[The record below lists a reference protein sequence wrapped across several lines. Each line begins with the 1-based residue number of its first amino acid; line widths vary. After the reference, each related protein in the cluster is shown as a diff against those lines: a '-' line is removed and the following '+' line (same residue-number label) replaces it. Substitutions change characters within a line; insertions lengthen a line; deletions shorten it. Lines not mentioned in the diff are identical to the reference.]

1 MNNALH
7 YFHDQDAPQRLSAE
21 TLELACKYLTTSY
34 VRDTITETDFTFV
47 PSPELSAHRNYA
59 ANIRMIAE
67 KAPLRLSPDE
77 RLFGSA
83 PFIEAPRHKTPGHY
97 FEGTSHTTAGF
108 DRVLK
113 RGLKGLEE
121 DVRHSMA
128 SPHTDDELDFLQ
140 ACIECIDAMRLW
152 LKRYS
157 EELQKRIQ
165 EHAEPFFERMLRALK
180 TIPENAPTSFF
191 EAVQSL
197 ECFYEFQRL
206 CGVWSGLGRL
216 DVILWPYL
224 EKDLADGVTTLDDAR
239 ETLAH
244 FWIKGTEWKGLFVG
258 SGDAQ
263 HYQNVILGGID
274 EDGNDV
280 TNPVTHLILDVVEEL
295 HISDFPIGFRCNKT
309 TSDEMLRRI
318 ARIQRQGGGIVSI
331 YNEPLVIKG
340 LIQYGFDEREARGF
354 TNDGCWEVIFPGKTA
369 FGYTPFDI
377 LAVLQDALGQHDD
390 HSCVDFK
397 DFESLYHAFLDKLQ
411 VIVNEMHAN
420 IGGQYLE
427 DCRTTRHPATL
438 LSLFYDDCIR
448 QGRGYTNRGTKYTI
462 KAIHA
467 GGLPDVANALYAYRK
482 LVFTDKTF
490 TFRQMQD
497 FLKADWKGYESEQ
510 QFIRKNFSFYG
521 NGNAEADAMLKRVTE
536 DYANIAAKAHS
547 VNGILRPVGV
557 STFGRE
563 LDFAPNRLATA
574 AGTNAHQVLAAN
586 LSPAPGTDRKGP
598 LAVLEAYCA
607 VDFTKTPNGCPLD
620 MRLNPQSLQGEQGLD
635 IIVGILKAFLNLGG
649 FYLQLDCVSPEMLL
663 DAREHPE
670 NYQNLSVRIS
680 GWSARFVTLDKHWQD
695 MVIARSYQL

>member
-1 MNNALH
+1 MNNSLH
-7 YFHDQDAPQRLSAE
+7 YFHDQDASRKLSDE
-21 TLELACKYLTTSY
+21 TLELARKYLTTSY
-34 VRDTITETDFTFV
+34 SRDTIVDADFTFA
-47 PSPELSAHRNYA
+47 PSPDLSAHRNYA

-67 KAPLRLSPDE
+67 KAPLRLASDE

-83 PFIEAPRHKTPGHY
+83 PFIEAPRHKTPGHW

-121 DVRHSMA
+121 DIGKSMET
-128 SPHTDDELDFLQ
+128 SHTDDELDFLQ
-140 ACIECIDAMRLW
+140 ACLECIDAMRIW
-152 LKRYS
+152 LERYRV
-157 EELQKRIQ
+157 ELQKQLQARPN
-165 EHAEPFFERMLRALK
+165 PFFERMLRALK
-180 TIPENAPTSFF
+180 TIPENAPTDFF

-197 ECFYEFQRL
+197 QCFYVFLRL

-216 DVILWPYL
+216 DQILWPYL
-224 EKDLADGVTTLDDAR
+224 EKDLADGITTLDDAR

-244 FWIKGTEWKGLFVG
+244 FWIKGTEWKGLFIG

-274 EDGNDV
+274 KDGNDV
-280 TNPVTHLILDVVEEL
+280 INPVTHLILDIVEEL
-295 HISDFPIGFRCNKT
+295 HISDFPIGFRCNER
-309 TSDEMLRRI
+309 TSHDMLRRI

-331 YNEPLVIKG
+331 YNEPLVIEG
-340 LIQYGFDEREARGF
+340 LTNYGFDEREARGF

-369 FGYTPFDI
+369 FGYTPFDTLYI
-377 LAVLQDALGQHDD
+377 LQDALGQHEEQ
-390 HSCVDFK
+390 STLNFK
-397 DFESLYHAFLDKLQ
+397 DFESLYKAFLDKLQ
-411 VIVNEMHAN
+411 LFVDNLHSSVA
-420 IGGQYLE
+420 GSSLE
-427 DCRTTRHPATL
+427 DCRTSRHPATL
-438 LSLFYDDCIR
+438 LSLFYEDCIR
-448 QGRGYTNRGTKYTI
+448 RGKGYTNRGTKYTI

-467 GGLPDVANALYAYRK
+467 GGLPDVANALYAYKK

-497 FLKADWKGYESEQ
+497 FLKADWKGFENER
-510 QFIRKNFSFYG
+510 QFIRKTLSFYG
-521 NGNAEADAMLKRVTE
+521 NGNPEADAMLKRVTE
-536 DYANIAAKAHS
+536 DYANIAGRQHEI
-547 VNGILRPVGV
+547 NGVLRPVGI

-563 LDFAPNRLATA
+563 LGFAPKRLATA
-574 AGTNAHQVLAAN
+574 AGTKAHQVLAAN
-586 LSPAPGTDRKGP
+586 LSPAPGTDRQGP
-598 LAVLEAYCA
+598 LAVVEAYCS

-635 IIVGILKAFLNLGG
+635 IIVGILKAFLKLGG

-663 DAREHPE
+663 DAQKHPE

-680 GWSARFVTLDKHWQD
+680 GWSARFVTLDKQWQD